1 MPLWS
6 LGGSCSPAAGVWLV
20 VLKAPPMPIP
30 LPTPHRLALLGLLLA
45 SLVLLADGAARV
57 ELARAVNASLGDG
70 ARVIAHIAVAD
81 D

>member
-1 MPLWS
+1 
-6 LGGSCSPAAGVWLV
+6 
-20 VLKAPPMPIP
+20 MPIP